1 MKFPWISLWLSL
13 AVSTSILAQSSG
25 TREGLKL
32 GPLIVRPSID
42 AEAGYDDRASIVAGK
57 GVEEVYSQWGAA
69 VGLSNDA
76 ARYGFTADAKYGQRY
91 YRDNSEL
98 NDDFYSLGASLS
110 SARNSIQWGLAS
122 SLTKSLSYNTLVDS
136 TAAEAPVGILTDET
150 TRNITASA
158 GLSYEHA
165 ITERTGI
172 SPYVGATHFFQDLGT
187 QTNAEWQTYNAG
199 CEVAFAYSDRTLLS
213 LVADHGVQVNDD
225 EDGSVSSL
233 TVGSRS
239 RATDNITWDAEIGF
253 ASADYDISG
262 TDQGLT
268 ANLRIIWQLTEKVS
282 MYAFGGQ
289 DYQPGYDGNG
299 AREVYRAGYGA
310 DWQLSPRWS
319 FSGQGLHN
327 YEKNIGAGSGDL
339 YDGVEH
345 FYSISTTHS
354 LTDRAAVSCGINYA
368 NDEYEVDQLI
378 YYIRLSASL

>member
-233 TVGSRS
+233 TVGSRPEATIASILSIILPSVLKSS
-239 RATDNITWDAEIGF
+239 RIERTSSSLFSDSVCVSAVSVDPDAVSSINLEVPSRSVTVI
-253 ASADYDISG
+253 AS
-262 TDQGLT
+262 
-268 ANLRIIWQLTEKVS
+268 
-282 MYAFGGQ
+282 
-289 DYQPGYDGNG
+289 PC
-299 AREVYRAGYGA
+299 
-310 DWQLSPRWS
+310 
-319 FSGQGLHN
+319 
-327 YEKNIGAGSGDL
+327 
-339 YDGVEH
+339 
-345 FYSISTTHS
+345 
-354 LTDRAAVSCGINYA
+354 AAVTGS
-368 NDEYEVDQLI
+368 
-378 YYIRLSASL
+378 